1 MPDRAERLSRIMPLI
16 QHAVSHL
23 GVQSTESGRRY
34 GLTNSRIV
42 ALATVLHSGELTMSE
57 LASAID
63 YPRPLATRL
72 VDELVE
78 RGLLERKNDPSDRRR
93 VLVSIT
99 AQGLQVFEDVHR
111 EAAAILEHVI
121 GAMSDSDADALI
133 RGLESL
139 LGVLHDS
146 SGPLRPHA
154 HNEED

>member
-1 MPDRAERLSRIMPLI
+1 MADRAERLSRIMPLI
-16 QHAVSHL
+16 QHAVAHL
-23 GVQSTESGRRY
+23 GVQSTETGRRF

-42 ALATVLHSGELTMSE
+42 ALATVLHAGELTMSE

-78 RGLLERKNDPSDRRR
+78 RDLLMRRHDPADRRR
-93 VLVSIT
+93 VLVSLT
-99 AQGLQVFEDVHR
+99 DQGLQVFEDVHR

-121 GAMSDSDADALI
+121 SGMSEDDADALI
-133 RGLESL
+133 RGLEAL
-139 LGVLHDS
+139 LDVLHDP

-154 HNEED
+154 HHKEA